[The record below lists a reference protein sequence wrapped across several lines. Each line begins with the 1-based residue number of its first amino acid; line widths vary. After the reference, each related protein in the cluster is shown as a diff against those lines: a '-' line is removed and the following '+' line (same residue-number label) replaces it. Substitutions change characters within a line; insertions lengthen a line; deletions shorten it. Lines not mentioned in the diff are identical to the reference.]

1 MFTPDQVT
9 VTATWTAPGYQIVQE
24 RGRGLEH
31 IFGNTYYFILYLF
44 ASELGMTI
52 EYILMEKFPLRA
64 TREAIIE

>member
-9 VTATWTAPGYQIVQE
+9 VTATWTAPSYQIVQG

-31 IFGNTYYFILYLF
+31 IFGNTFHLYLF